1 MQIERHA
8 IPDQDAVRRRFARSC
23 QGLGEVVGYCQ
34 KRSASLEG
42 AIGAAWDIILRG
54 SVVQPDSPE
63 IPRAIR
69 LGAQAGAA
77 FFRIR
82 EAGNE
87 PIQYQLGDGPALT
100 NQGGV
105 HEGNAHSGTWLQS
118 FYLAVLS
125 RDPELIATVVRTPGA
140 LLRLSSTKGPEFH
153 DLFVDAAQAVW
164 SGAGEAGARVAA
176 ALAATDPT
184 RKDIRTPEWDKH
196 WWIPQLELLG
206 CLHDRLEQFPQTLEN
221 ALRLHQAYFSE
232 TEQRRKEIWGFLAV
246 GPMVCTIF
254 ARDHG
259 CAINVE
265 SDYFLAWER

>member
-1 MQIERHA
+1 LDRPGA
-8 IPDQDAVRRRFARSC
+8 ALFDRRL
-23 QGLGEVVGYCQ
+23 QLGKIVGYCQ
-34 KRSASLEG
+34 NRSASLEG

-63 IPRAIR
+63 IPRVIR

-77 FFRIR
+77 FFRIQ

-87 PIQYQLGDGPALT
+87 PIQFQLGDGPALT

-105 HEGNAHSGTWLQS
+105 PESSAHSGTWLQS

-125 RDPELIATVVRTPGA
+125 RDPDLLATLVKTPTA

-153 DLFVDAAQAVW
+153 DLFVEATQAVW
-164 SGAGEAGARVAA
+164 TGTSDAGERVAA

-184 RKDIRTPEWDKH
+184 RQDIRTREWDEH
-196 WWIPQLELLG
+196 WWVPQLQLLS
-206 CLHDRLEQFPQTLEN
+206 CLHDRLDQFPQTLEN
-221 ALRLHQAYFSE
+221 ALVLHRAYFSQ

-246 GPMVCTIF
+246 GLMVFTTL
-254 ARDHG
+254 ARDRG
-259 CAINVE
+259 CNIKVE
-265 SDYFLAWER
+265 SDYFLPWER